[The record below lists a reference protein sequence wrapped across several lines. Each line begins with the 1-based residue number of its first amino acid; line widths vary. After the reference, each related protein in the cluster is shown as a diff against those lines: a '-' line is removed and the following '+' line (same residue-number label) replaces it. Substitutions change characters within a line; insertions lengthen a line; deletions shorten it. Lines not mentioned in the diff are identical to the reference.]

1 MTNKKRHMKNQ
12 CTSDLV
18 MVRPARFDYNP
29 QTAVNNVFQR
39 EADSEDVNEKA
50 RVEFD
55 GFVGM
60 LRSNGLD
67 VLVIDDSVEPHKPDS
82 VFPNNWISMHSN
94 GTICLY
100 PMFAPN
106 RRLERDPSIIA
117 RISDRFKVRKIF
129 DLSHF
134 EKQGMY
140 LEGTGSMVLDREN
153 RIAYACLSERTNE
166 QVLHEFCRKMTYRT
180 MAFHAVDEQG
190 KPIYHTNVVMC
201 VAKTFAV
208 ACLDSVPD
216 LKEREALRSSLE
228 STGKEVV
235 PITMA
240 QLHSFAG
247 NMLQVT
253 DEKGR
258 DLLVM
263 SSRAH
268 ASLTDEQ
275 LKRIESHCGIL
286 HSPLDTIETHGGG
299 SARCMIAENFLPE
312 RPMWFHL

>member
-1 MTNKKRHMKNQ
+1 
-12 CTSDLV
+12 
-18 MVRPARFDYNP
+18 
-29 QTAVNNVFQR
+29 
-39 EADSEDVNEKA
+39 
-50 RVEFD
+50 
-55 GFVGM
+55 
-60 LRSNGLD
+60 
-67 VLVIDDSVEPHKPDS
+67 
-82 VFPNNWISMHSN
+82 
-94 GTICLY
+94 
-100 PMFAPN
+100 MFAPN
-106 RRLERDPSIIA
+106 RRLERDPQIVSRIA
-117 RISDRFKVRKIF
+117 DRFKVRKIL

-134 EKQGMY
+134 EKQGLF

-153 RIAYACLSERTNE
+153 RIVYACLSERTNE
-166 QVLHEFCRKMTYRT
+166 QVLQEFCRKLPYRT
-180 MAFHAVDEQG
+180 VTFHAVDEQG

-216 LKEREALRSSLE
+216 PKERDVLKSSLE

-235 PITMA
+235 PIIME

-253 DEKGR
+253 DENGR

-268 ASLTDEQ
+268 ASLTEEQ
-275 LKRIESHCGIL
+275 LQRISRHCEIL

-312 RPMWFHL
+312 RSLWFHL